1 MEVVDTP
8 GLNSLR
14 PEHESVARDFLVEA
28 DAIVWLF
35 AVGQAAKATEKQAL
49 ALAQAAGKRV
59 LGVLNK
65 IDRAS
70 EEEIVQVS
78 AHVAASLGD
87 LVEAIVPISARR
99 GLEAKRSQAGAGGDA
114 DVGGQ
119 GRQEGP
125 ASQER
130 RSRKPPTTAAS
141 RRWKPRW
148 SSASSDTPARSSARP
163 RSARCA
169 GSSPRREPRRLKR
182 PARAAPP
189 VPRARRPTS
198 PPSGA
203 P

>member
-14 PEHESVARDFLVEA
+14 PEHESVARDFLVDA

-70 EEEIVQVS
+70 EEEVAQVS
-78 AHVAASLGD
+78 AHVAGSLGD

-99 GLEAKRSQAGAGGDA
+99 GLEAKRAQAGAGGET
-114 DVGGQ
+114 
-119 GRQEGP
+119 R
-125 ASQER
+125 
-130 RSRKPPTTAAS
+130 TTA
-141 RRWKPRW
+141 
-148 SSASSDTPARSSARP
+148 
-163 RSARCA
+163 
-169 GSSPRREPRRLKR
+169 
-182 PARAAPP
+182 
-189 VPRARRPTS
+189 RARRRKKARA
-198 PPSGA
+198 GKRERA
-203 P
+203 R